1 LGDRDQ
7 EDHSSKSAQVVRP
20 YLEKKPSKKGLL
32 EWLSPKK
39 KKKNL
44 QNIARQC
51 KKRPNET
58 LGNLG
63 AFSFSL

>member
-39 KKKNL
+39 KKKSSKYSKTM
-44 QNIARQC
+44 Q
-51 KKRPNET
+51 KET
-58 LGNLG
+58 K
-63 AFSFSL
+63 